1 MLFLEVGFKNEKNHS
16 KTLPRLFLSLVFQL
30 IRLWLEL
37 WDFVSFSLQIWKR
50 NWSFLLLQCIYK
62 KKVQAKKNPGI
73 NIRKNLV
80 HLRSS
85 LSLLYKFF
93 FFISISNDATSKTSI
108 FHRFFLHLFIFIYYY
123 KFHPFTFFFQFF
135 FGSISTILSFFY
147 CDTHKPKRQYV
158 WVPGWTMKMLGKLYE
173 MIWFY
178 WIISKWYQHFNSKT
192 KEETNKKCP
201 L

>member
-1 MLFLEVGFKNEKNHS
+1 MSFLEARFKNKKNHS

-50 NWSFLLLQCIYK
+50 NWSFLLLQCIYM

-135 FGSISTILSFFY
+135 WKHIDNFIIFLLRHTQTEETIRLSAWLNNENVGKIIWNDMILLDYFQVISTL
-147 CDTHKPKRQYV
+147 
-158 WVPGWTMKMLGKLYE
+158 
-173 MIWFY
+173 
-178 WIISKWYQHFNSKT
+178 
-192 KEETNKKCP
+192 
-201 L
+201 